1 MKIIMVCTANT
12 CRSPMAEVLMRDAL
26 LSRKMTGYEVTSAGV
41 FAMTGMPAMYE
52 AIEVMDEYHLDLRYH
67 RAKNFQDVYEPGSLV
82 LCMTPAHLMD
92 VKRMYPNADAHLLTE
107 YALMNGSISDPFSL
121 GVSSY
126 RRAAADIHRAVNRIA
141 DRLQAQSAASKA

>member
-12 CRSPMAEVLMRDAL
+12 CRSPMAEVLMRNAL
-26 LSRKMTGYEVTSAGV
+26 LTRKMAGYEVTSAGV

-67 RAKNFQDVYEPGSLV
+67 RAKNFKDVYEPGSLV

-92 VKRMYPNADAHLLTE
+92 VKQMYPNADVHLLTE
-107 YALMNGSISDPFSL
+107 YAMLPGSVSDPFSL
-121 GVSSY
+121 GITSY
-126 RRAAADIHRAVNRIA
+126 RRAAADIDRAVNRIA
-141 DRLQAQSAASKA
+141 DRLQAQSATPQV